1 MALVGRKKAWA
12 LGVLLGLDEDKE
24 YERARIV
31 RSFMTRDISR
41 SYSERLVNELVKSGL
56 LLRTERGYVVD
67 RRAVLKFIAERVF
80 GELASTPKRRARQAR
95 ARGEVDSAKEVVRGT
110 LEGLAEKLT

>member
-1 MALVGRKKAWA
+1 LALVGRKKAWA

-41 SYSERLVNELVKSGL
+41 SYSERLVNELAESGL

-80 GELASTPKRRARQAR
+80 GELASTSERRARQAR
-95 ARGEVDSAKEVVRGT
+95 ARGGVDSTKEVVSGDPRGSR
-110 LEGLAEKLT
+110 